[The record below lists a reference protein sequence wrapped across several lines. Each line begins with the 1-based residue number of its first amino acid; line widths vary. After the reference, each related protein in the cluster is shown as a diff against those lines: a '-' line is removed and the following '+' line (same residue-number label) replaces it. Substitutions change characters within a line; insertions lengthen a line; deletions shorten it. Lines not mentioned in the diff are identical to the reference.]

1 FFKDAREDNRP
12 QRLRG
17 IAESP
22 TALEKRC
29 GASPGL
35 IYQELI
41 DTPHTFGVAFLAS
54 NGELHTHF
62 IHRELC
68 SFPVSGGSG
77 VILQRHSA
85 PRLLD
90 LTQNLLDKLGYNGW
104 GLMEF
109 KWCSRR
115 KDFVFMELNAKFW
128 ESAAFAFL
136 NQPAFLKHLLGINY
150 PGQAID
156 KAVYLKRFFLLPIK
170 TQLAM
175 LGKLPGCRLLG
186 TEHLKS
192 YVAGHLLPERLKT
205 GVKQLSGLAKNLV
218 GQG

>member
-1 FFKDAREDNRP
+1 
-12 QRLRG
+12 
-17 IAESP
+17 
-22 TALEKRC
+22 
-29 GASPGL
+29 
-35 IYQELI
+35 
-41 DTPHTFGVAFLAS
+41 
-54 NGELHTHF
+54 
-62 IHRELC
+62 
-68 SFPVSGGSG
+68 
-77 VILQRHSA
+77 
-85 PRLLD
+85 
-90 LTQNLLDKLGYNGW
+90 
-104 GLMEF
+104 
-109 KWCSRR
+109 
-115 KDFVFMELNAKFW
+115 
-128 ESAAFAFL
+128 
-136 NQPAFLKHLLGINY
+136 GINY